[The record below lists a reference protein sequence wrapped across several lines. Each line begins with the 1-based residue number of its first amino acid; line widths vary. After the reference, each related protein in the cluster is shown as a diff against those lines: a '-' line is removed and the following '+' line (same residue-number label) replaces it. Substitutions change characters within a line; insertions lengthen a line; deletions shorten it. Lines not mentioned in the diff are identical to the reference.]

1 MAFCDCVELFI
12 LNRDRESDRFRYRFH
27 WVLYLFYWSRSLSVW
42 KHRETMNK
50 YCFTGIFWLLFFKTR
65 MHSSRMRTAR
75 SLPYWGGLPR
85 ALQRPPLD
93 RDPAGQTPPGHVT
106 LDRPLPDRDPAGQ
119 TPPPVMWPVVHAGT
133 ETPPEQNDWQTPV
146 KILQNDW
153 QTPVKILPCR
163 NVVAGGNNPVGST
176 SEFVK
181 TNSRPE
187 FCGNHEIL
195 GKLWKMIQKY
205 AIFTQL
211 KPYLHVTN
219 FSPLLF

>member
-75 SLPYWGGLPR
+75 SLPYWGVSLGPYRDPRWTETLPD
-85 ALQRPPLD
+85 RPPRPCD
-93 RDPAGQTPPGHVT
+93 PRQTPAGQRPPGHVT
-106 LDRPLPDRDPAGQ
+106 CGACWDRD
-119 TPPPVMWPVVHAGT
+119 
-133 ETPPEQNDWQTPV
+133 PPEQNDWQTPV

-163 NVVAGGNNPVGST
+163 NVVAGGNNPVRST

-195 GKLWKMIQKY
+195 GKLWKIIQKY